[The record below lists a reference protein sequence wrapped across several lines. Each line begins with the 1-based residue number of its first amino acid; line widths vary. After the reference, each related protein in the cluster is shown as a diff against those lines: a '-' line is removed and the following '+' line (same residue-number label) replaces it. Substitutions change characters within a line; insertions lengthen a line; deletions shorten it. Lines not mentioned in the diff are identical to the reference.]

1 MRPKKRFDE
10 ISAVHF
16 SSPATSSFRD
26 SHEKRKSKSD
36 GNELVDVHV
45 DGSSRTKPDSPFT
58 RIINLD
64 QGYDQSQAS
73 SKSLNSK
80 EKTSPNSK
88 WLAVAGLGLGM
99 ILVFVSF
106 TEGSVSQHAITTSTG
121 GENITNL
128 LPSWLHQSS
137 PTSSEKSW
145 WYCWNKWFKALVVL
159 EYVCISRVLKCF
171 NSIFYYLHVLEHVH
185 RSPDAIFSRLIHRM
199 MYTSKGLYYDYFIH
213 IYAVNNLIYILIVN
227 FSANKLLMVIT

>member
-1 MRPKKRFDE
+1 MHDIASLQSRAPLMRPKKRFDE

-137 PTSSEKSW
+137 PTSSE
-145 WYCWNKWFKALVVL
+145 
-159 EYVCISRVLKCF
+159 
-171 NSIFYYLHVLEHVH
+171 
-185 RSPDAIFSRLIHRM
+185 
-199 MYTSKGLYYDYFIH
+199 TS
-213 IYAVNNLIYILIVN
+213 
-227 FSANKLLMVIT
+227 